1 MASCRSKQAEPRPGG
16 RTWGL
21 SRGSEG
27 HPARYPVLYC
37 AAVSTHPVPFIDL
50 AAAHRKLE
58 PEILDAVLPLLR
70 HAAFIG
76 GDPVRDFERDFA
88 AMHYTSC
95 AVTTKSGT
103 SALSLALLAMGIG
116 PGDEVIVPAFTFIA
130 TASAVVTLGAV
141 PVFVDVDA
149 ETGCMVPD
157 AVGLALSE
165 RTRAVIPVHLYG
177 HPAPMT
183 ALLKLAKKCELRVL
197 EDCAQSHLA
206 VCDERMVGTLGDA
219 AAFSFYPTKNLG
231 AAGDAGLVL
240 TSDLE
245 LAARVRRLAN
255 HGRSEHYVHVEIG
268 QNERLDA
275 FQAAILSVKLKHL
288 AEWTS
293 RRRALAGRYTGAL
306 KECAPFGEPLQ
317 LPVELPGARHVYHL
331 YTVRHPRRDAIASA
345 LREAGIGTA
354 IHYPLTVPA
363 QPAFG
368 TQAGQWP
375 NAERWAATCLSLPLY
390 PDLSDAQQD
399 RVIEALKF
407 LN

>member
-1 MASCRSKQAEPRPGG
+1 
-16 RTWGL
+16 
-21 SRGSEG
+21 
-27 HPARYPVLYC
+27 VLYC
-37 AAVSTHPVPFIDL
+37 RAVPYHPVPFIDL
-50 AAAHRKLE
+50 AGLHRSLE
-58 PEILDAVLPLLR
+58 PELLDAVLPLLR

-88 AMHYTSC
+88 AMHHTSC

-130 TASAVVTLGAV
+130 TAAAVVQVGAV

-149 ETGCMVPD
+149 ETGCLVPD
-157 AVGLALSE
+157 AVGLALSN

-177 HPAPMT
+177 HPAPMK
-183 ALLKLAKKCELRVL
+183 ALMKLAKKCELGVL

-206 VCDERMVGTLGDA
+206 VCDEHMVGTLGDA

-231 AAGDAGLVL
+231 AAGDAGLVM

-255 HGRSEHYVHVEIG
+255 HGRSEHTLHVEIG

-275 FQAAILSVKLKHL
+275 IQAAILSVKLRHL
-288 AEWTS
+288 AEWTQ
-293 RRRALAGRYTGAL
+293 RRRALAARYTAAFYDS
-306 KECAPFGEPLQ
+306 APFGEPLQ
-317 LPVELPGARHVYHL
+317 LPVERPGVRHVYHL
-331 YTVRHPRRDAIASA
+331 YTIRHPRRDAIASA

-368 TQAGQWP
+368 EQTGRWP
-375 NAERWAATCLSLPLY
+375 EAERWAATCLSLPLY
-390 PDLSDAQQD
+390 PGLTDAQQD
-399 RVIEALKF
+399 RVVEALQAI
-407 LN
+407 

>member
-1 MASCRSKQAEPRPGG
+1 
-16 RTWGL
+16 
-21 SRGSEG
+21 
-27 HPARYPVLYC
+27 
-37 AAVSTHPVPFIDL
+37 
-50 AAAHRKLE
+50 
-58 PEILDAVLPLLR
+58 LDAVLPLLR
-70 HAAFIG
+70 QAAFIG

-88 AMHYTSC
+88 AMHHTSC

-103 SALSLALLAMGIG
+103 SALSLALLAMGVG

-130 TASAVVTLGAV
+130 TAAAVVTIGAV
-141 PVFVDVDA
+141 PVFVDVDT

-157 AVGLALSE
+157 LVGLALSD
-165 RTRAVIPVHLYG
+165 RTRAMIPVHLYG
-177 HPAPMT
+177 HPAPMN
-183 ALLKLAKKCELRVL
+183 ALLKLAKKCELGVL

-206 VCDERMVGTLGDA
+206 VYQERMVGTLGEA

-231 AAGDAGLVL
+231 AAGDAGLVM

-255 HGRSEHYVHVEIG
+255 HGRSEHYLHVEIG

-275 FQAAILSVKLKHL
+275 IQAAILSVKLRHL
-288 AEWTS
+288 VEWTN
-293 RRRALAGRYTGAL
+293 RRRTLAARYTAAL
-306 KECAPFGEPLQ
+306 KDCAPFGEPLQ
-317 LPVELPGARHVYHL
+317 LPVERPGTRHVYHL
-331 YTVRHPRRDAIASA
+331 FTVRHARRDAIASA

-368 TQAGQWP
+368 EQTGRWP
-375 NAERWAATCLSLPLY
+375 EAERWAATCLSLPLY
-390 PDLSDAQQD
+390 PGLTESQQD
-399 RVIEALKF
+399 RVIETLKS